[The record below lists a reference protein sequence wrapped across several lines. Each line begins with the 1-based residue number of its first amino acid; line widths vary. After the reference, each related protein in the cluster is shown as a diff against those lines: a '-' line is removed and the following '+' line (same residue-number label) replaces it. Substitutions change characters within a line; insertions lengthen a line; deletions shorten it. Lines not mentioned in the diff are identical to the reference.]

1 MASPVKDQTVAKKL
15 VENLQTDLRGLSAEA
30 KKKHPNI
37 KEVHIYSSITMTIT
51 VNITCLSIPSE
62 CNLYLISLVR
72 GRDST
77 KCT

>member
-1 MASPVKDQTVAKKL
+1 MASPIKDQTVAKKL

-37 KEVHIYSSITMTIT
+37 KEVHIYSSITI
-51 VNITCLSIPSE
+51 VNITCLSIPTE
-62 CNLYLISLVR
+62 RNLYLISLVR